1 MNEIQN
7 STKFIMDS
15 VVQTLQI
22 VSDQQEQLN
31 RVLLLKSNNMG
42 KGNAFFIIK
51 FNIFFT
57 TKN

>member
-31 RVLLLKSNNMG
+31 RVLILKSNNNLFG
-42 KGNAFFIIK
+42 KGC
-51 FNIFFT
+51 
-57 TKN
+57 